1 MRSFSK
7 SAREYI
13 CAYHVLHEQMME
25 QPSDKEQEG
34 NVSSDSSVVPVKIE
48 VQKIF

>member
-1 MRSFSK
+1 
-7 SAREYI
+7 
-13 CAYHVLHEQMME
+13 ME